1 MTLTWRWVGGR
12 LYDVGV
18 ESDGAITFTSV
29 PDRRPR

>member
-12 LYDVGV
+12 LYDVV
-18 ESDGAITFTSV
+18 IETDGSITFTSV